1 MMKVLFV
8 EDNEKLR
15 EILSNFLST
24 KGFEVEGVE
33 SLQQAREALK
43 KHFFSAI
50 ITDLK
55 LSDGEGMELIEE
67 GKKLSI
73 PVIMI
78 TAYGTIPLA
87 VEAVKRGAYDFIQK
101 PVDPD
106 HLLLVLERAL
116 EEDRRRRS
124 HLLLKEELQ
133 QKFAPEIVGRSPALK
148 AALEK
153 LRKAAAGDV
162 TVLLLGE
169 SGTGKE
175 LFARALHALSH
186 RSEGPFVAIN
196 CASIP
201 ESLLESELFGHEKGA
216 FTGAHATKRGKF
228 ELASGGTL
236 FLDEISEMSP
246 ALQAKLLRVIEEKRF
261 ERVGGTR
268 TIEVDVRIV
277 VATNR
282 DLNKEV
288 QEGRFREDLYYRI
301 SVFPIRIPP
310 LRERKEDIPLLAE
323 YFAERAAKD
332 MKVEKPEISDAAME
346 KLLSYSWPGNVR
358 ELKNVIERA
367 VILCEGGRILPH
379 HIILIPPKQEELDLS
394 GTLEEAV
401 KRAAEWAEKI
411 KIQRALEDT
420 GGKLDEAA
428 RTLGISLKTLY
439 AKMKKHGLK

>member
-1 MMKVLFV
+1 MKVLFA

-15 EILSNFLST
+15 EILSNFLSS
-24 KGFEVEGVE
+24 KGFQVEGVG
-33 SLQQAREALK
+33 SLQQAKEALRRQ
-43 KHFFSAI
+43 FFSAI

-55 LSDGEGMELIEE
+55 LPDGEGMELIEE

-87 VEAVKRGAYDFIQK
+87 VEAVKKGAWDFIQK
-101 PVDPD
+101 PVDPE
-106 HLLLVLERAL
+106 HLLFVLERAL

-133 QKFAPEIVGRSPALK
+133 QRLAPEIVGRSPALK
-148 AALEK
+148 SALEK

-175 LFARALHALSH
+175 LFARALHALSP

-216 FTGAHATKRGKF
+216 FTGAHTTKRGKF

-268 TIEVDVRIV
+268 IIEVDVRIV

-282 DLNKEV
+282 ALEREV

-323 YFAERAAKD
+323 YFAERAAED
-332 MKVEKPEISDAAME
+332 MKVEKPEITEEAME

-367 VILCEGGRILPH
+367 VILCEGGKILPH
-379 HIILIPPKQEELDLS
+379 HIILIPPKKEELDLS

-401 KRAAEWAEKI
+401 KRAAEWVERR
-411 KIQRALEDT
+411 KIQQALEDA
-420 GGKLDEAA
+420 GGKLEEAA
-428 RTLGISLKTLY
+428 RSLGISLKTLY
-439 AKMKKHGLK
+439 AKMKKHGLR